1 MTFAAE
7 LTRLRALSPARIRQE
22 AKKKGWVDADPDAV
36 LLGFAC
42 LANNAPVV
50 RAILTQH
57 PHLLNSPCTW
67 SSWVKSL
74 YKAEGE
80 PEPPC
85 LVHNGLTPLM
95 AACTA
100 LSCKVIDDL
109 IPRPGIGLDEMLP
122 RATDEWT
129 AMGLLVR
136 CLLRGVK
143 PGKAKPALTR
153 VQAFLDAGANPFV
166 SDSFGHSPFSM
177 VLEKLAPGLAQ
188 GRYPESATDI
198 RIALLDLMVPH
209 LPALENAS
217 AAPAGLARIQTLLG
231 HLQRAP
237 YPLYAPAAL
246 FLKAHWALQDA
257 PVDNYGQVMVARLLS
272 QGMQVEALVRQVSLK
287 NPDLLVW
294 AESRHLERTLDRGSL
309 VKKAHRL

>member
-7 LTRLRALSPARIRQE
+7 LTRLRALSPPRIRQE
-22 AKKKGWVDADPDAV
+22 AKKKGWLDADPDSV

-42 LANNAPVV
+42 LSNNAPVV
-50 RAILTQH
+50 RAILKQK
-57 PHLLNSPCTW
+57 PALLNAPCTG

-74 YKAEGE
+74 CKAEGQ
-80 PEPPC
+80 PEPSY

-109 IPRPGIGLDEMLP
+109 LSRPGIGLDDMLP

-129 AMGLLVR
+129 ALGLLVR
-136 CLLRGVK
+136 RLLRGVK
-143 PGKAKPALTR
+143 PGKARRALTR

-166 SDSFGHSPFSM
+166 SDSFGHNPFSM

-198 RIALLDLMVPH
+198 RVALLDLMLPH
-209 LPALENAS
+209 LPAFENNAS
-217 AAPAGLARIQTLLG
+217 PAGLARFQTLLG
-231 HLQRAP
+231 ILQKASP
-237 YPLYAPAAL
+237 PTCTPASL
-246 FLKAHWALQDA
+246 LLKNHWNLQDA
-257 PVDNYGQVMVARLLS
+257 SVNNYGQVLVARLLS
-272 QGMQVEALVRQVSLK
+272 HGIQIEAIVHQVSCK

-294 AESRHLERTLDRGSL
+294 AQGRHLERTLDSGCL
-309 VKKAHRL
+309 VKKSHRL